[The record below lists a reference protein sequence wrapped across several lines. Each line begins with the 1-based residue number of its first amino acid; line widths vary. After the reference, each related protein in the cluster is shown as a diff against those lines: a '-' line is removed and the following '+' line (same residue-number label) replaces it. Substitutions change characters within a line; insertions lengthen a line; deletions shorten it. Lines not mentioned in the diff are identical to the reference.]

1 VTKTITSDL
10 VEAYCLCPRKAFLLM
25 TGATTDPGPHDYEL
39 VIREQAHA
47 NRQAHRARLAEAGEV
62 VPFAGPADL
71 AAGRDVLADAELA
84 TGVLH
89 ARYDFLMK
97 VDESSRLGRHGYEP
111 VRVIGTCGASRTDA
125 IGCAYQGLV
134 LGEVQ
139 GRPPASATLVRLGG
153 RPCKVQLAGR
163 YKAVQRVLDALLPLA
178 GDAAG
183 EGPPVVLNRHC
194 PGCPFRGTCLPQAEK
209 EDSLSLLDRM
219 TPRLMRKY
227 HDKGIFTV
235 RQLSHIYKPR
245 RSRKKARLQVRHS
258 LELQALAIRT
268 GKIHVEHLPEL
279 PRGPVEL
286 VVDLEGIP
294 ERGDYYLAGLLVC
307 EAGEAEY
314 LPFWADDAA
323 GEAAMWSALVER
335 LEAFP
340 DAPVYHYGGYEKKAF
355 ATLAKRHGRG
365 SGLAGRLVNVASAV
379 YGKLYFP
386 VRSNGLKP
394 LGRFLGATW
403 SDPQASGLQSLAWRQ
418 RWEMTRDEAHKQSL
432 LRYNR
437 EDCEAV
443 RLLVDRLDRV
453 RRDAAS
459 DPEVEF
465 ARRPKRTAS
474 AAGKAVHGQF
484 ERILK
489 SAEATSAGRGICTR
503 ERDAEEGTP
512 GKPGAPKG
520 HQAYQRIIPAKAG
533 RTVTLPSKRSCPRK
547 HGRLTTED
555 GQVAERTVIDL
566 VFTRNGCRKAI
577 TRYTAKR
584 GYCPRCD
591 LHYLPPS
598 LDRLCKYQFGH
609 GFQAWTVYQRVVLR
623 LPYRIITQVMEHLFG
638 VGLSSGTVMRFLK
651 YLADSYAPTEAA
663 ILQAILKSDF
673 VHVDETKISIQ
684 GVDHYVWVFTD
695 GKHVLF
701 RMTETRE
708 ADIVREVLAGYQGV
722 LVSDF
727 YPGYDSMPCR
737 QQKCLVHLIRDIND
751 DLWKAPFDRELEAFA
766 VEVQALLVPILEA
779 VNRYGLKAWHLRK
792 FGRNVER
799 FYQKNVTGR
808 EYRSEAAETYRKR
821 FDRYRESLFTFLD
834 QDGIPWNNNMAERA
848 IRQLAVQRKISG
860 RFYKR
865 VAPQYLRLLAISQT
879 CRFQEKSFLKFLL
892 SKETDVDSFRR
903 ARPIRYS
910 TPVGRVCGEVPDAS
924 REEAGHAATSVQA
937 GGRQT
942 EQGGSEG
949 GADRS
954 TATATEPP
962 GVGVTAQPM
971 VEPVGPGGRRGQ
983 RDD

>member
-1 VTKTITSDL
+1 MTKTITNDL
-10 VEAYCLCPRKAFLLM
+10 VGAYSLCPRKAFLLM
-25 TGATTDPGPHDYEL
+25 TGATTSPGTHDYEL
-39 VIREQAHA
+39 VIREQAEA
-47 NRQAHRARLAEAGEV
+47 NRQAYRTRLAKECEV
-62 VPFAGPADL
+62 VPFGGRGDL
-71 AAGRDVLADAELA
+71 TAGRDVLADVELTA
-84 TGVLH
+84 GVLH
-89 ARYDFLMK
+89 ARCDFLAK
-97 VDESSRLGRHGYEP
+97 VEEPSRLGRHGYEP
-111 VRVIGTCGASRTDA
+111 VRVIGTRGASRTDA
-125 IGCAYQGLV
+125 ICCAYQGLV

-153 RPCKVQLAGR
+153 RPHKRQLAGR
-163 YKAVQRVLDALLPLA
+163 YKAVRRIVDALQAWVGDPA
-178 GDAAG
+178 GDA
-183 EGPPVVLNRHC
+183 PPVVLNKHC
-194 PGCPFRGTCLPQAEK
+194 PSCPFRDACLQEAEK

-219 TPRLMRKY
+219 TPKLMRKY

-235 RQLSHIYKPR
+235 QHLSHVYKPR
-245 RSRKKARLQVRHS
+245 RSRKRAKRQVRHS

-294 ERGDYYLAGLLVC
+294 DRGDYYLAGLLVC
-307 EAGEAEY
+307 KAGETEY
-314 LPFWADDAA
+314 QPFWADDAA

-365 SGLAGRLVNVASAV
+365 SGLAGRLVNVASSV

-403 SDPQASGLQSLAWRQ
+403 SDPQASGLQSLAWRH
-418 RWEMTRDEAHKQSL
+418 RWEMTRDEPYKQSL

-443 RLLVDRLDRV
+443 RLVVDRLERI
-453 RRDAAS
+453 RRDADS

-465 ARRPKRTAS
+465 ARRPKRIAS

-489 SAEATSAGRGICTR
+489 YAEAASGGRGICIR
-503 ERDAEEGTP
+503 EKNAEEGKP

-520 HQAYQRIIPAKAG
+520 HQAYQRIIPAKAS
-533 RTVTLPSKRSCPRK
+533 RTVTLPSKRNCPRR

-566 VFTRNGCRKAI
+566 VFTRNGCRKTT
-577 TRYTAKR
+577 TRYTAKK

-609 GFQAWTVYQRVVLR
+609 GFQAWTVYQRVALR
-623 LPYRIITQVMEHLFG
+623 LPYHIITQVMEHLFG
-638 VGLSSGTVMRFLK
+638 VGLSAGTVIRFLK
-651 YLADSYAPTEAA
+651 YLADYYAPTEAA
-663 ILQAILKSDF
+663 FLQAILKSDF

-695 GKHVLF
+695 GKHVVF

-708 ADIVREVLAGYQGV
+708 ADIVREVLAGYEGV

-727 YPGYDSMPCR
+727 YPGYDAMPCR

-779 VNRYGLKAWHLRK
+779 VDRYGLKAWHLRK
-792 FGRNVER
+792 FDRNVER
-799 FYQKNVTGR
+799 FYQRNVAGR
-808 EYRSEAAETYRKR
+808 EYRSEAAEIYRKR
-821 FDRYRESLFTFLD
+821 FDRYRESLFTFLR

-879 CRFQEKSFLKFLL
+879 CRFLGNNYPACA
-892 SKETDVDSFRR
+892 
-903 ARPIRYS
+903 ARHQQGTTHILTWTCCVHRLGSALVSRLASSP
-910 TPVGRVCGEVPDAS
+910 PAGEYEPGSLAAS
-924 REEAGHAATSVQA
+924 SL
-937 GGRQT
+937 
-942 EQGGSEG
+942 
-949 GADRS
+949 
-954 TATATEPP
+954 
-962 GVGVTAQPM
+962 VTALRDRPR
-971 VEPVGPGGRRGQ
+971 VDPSAVPV
-983 RDD
+983 

>member
-1 VTKTITSDL
+1 VTNTITSDL
-10 VEAYCLCPRKAFLLM
+10 VEAYSLCPKKAFLLM
-25 TGATTDPGPHDYEL
+25 TGATTSPGPHDYEL
-39 VIREQAHA
+39 LIREQTDA
-47 NRQAHRARLAEAGEV
+47 NRQAHRARLTHGGEV
-62 VPFAGPADL
+62 VPFGGSADL
-71 AAGRDVLADAELA
+71 AAGRRVLSDAELTA
-84 TGVLH
+84 GVLR
-89 ARYDFLMK
+89 ARCDFLAK
-97 VDESSRLGRHGYEP
+97 VDESSRLGQHGYEP
-111 VRVIGTCGASRTDA
+111 VRVIGTRTASRTDA
-125 IGCAYQGLV
+125 LCCAYQGLV
-134 LGEVQ
+134 LGELQ
-139 GRPPASATLVRLGG
+139 GRLPASATLVPSGG
-153 RPCKVQLAGR
+153 RPHRVKLAGK
-163 YKAVQRVLDALLPLA
+163 YKAARRVVDALRAWASDPV
-178 GDAAG
+178 GDA
-183 EGPPVVLNRHC
+183 PPVILNKHC
-194 PGCPFRGTCLPQAEK
+194 PICPFRGACIPQAEQ

-235 RQLSHIYKPR
+235 RQLSHVYKPR
-245 RSRKKARLQVRHS
+245 RGMKKAGRQVRHS

-268 GKIHVEHLPEL
+268 RKIHVEQLPEV

-294 ERGDYYLAGLLVC
+294 DRGNYYLAGLLVC
-307 EAGEAEY
+307 KAGEVEY
-314 LPFWADDAA
+314 LPFWADDTA

-335 LEAFP
+335 LEVFP
-340 DAPVYHYGGYEKKAF
+340 DAPIYHYGGYEKKAF
-355 ATLAKRHGRG
+355 ATLAKRHGGG

-386 VRSNGLKP
+386 IRSNGLKP

-403 SDPQASGLQSLAWRQ
+403 SDPQASGLQSLAWRHG
-418 RWEMTRDEAHKQSL
+418 WETTGDEALKQSL

-443 RLLVDRLDRV
+443 RLLVDRLDRI
-453 RRDAAS
+453 RRDADS

-465 ARRPKRTAS
+465 ARRPKRIAS
-474 AAGKAVHGQF
+474 VTGQEVHGQF

-489 SAEATSAGRGICTR
+489 SAEATSACRGIRIR
-503 ERDAEEGTP
+503 EGDAEKAKP

-533 RTVTLPSKRSCPRK
+533 RTVALPPKRRCPRH
-547 HGRLTTED
+547 HGRLTADD

-566 VFTRNGCRKAI
+566 VFTRNGCRKTI
-577 TRYTAKR
+577 TRYTAKK
-584 GYCPRCD
+584 GYCPRCG

-638 VGLSSGTVMRFLK
+638 VGLSAGTVMRFLK
-651 YLADSYAPTEAA
+651 YLAGYYAPTEAA
-663 ILQAILKSDF
+663 IHQALLRSSF

-695 GKHVLF
+695 GTHVVF

-708 ADIVREVLAGYQGV
+708 ADVVREVLAGYQGV

-766 VEVQALLVPILEA
+766 VEVQSLLVPILEA
-779 VNRYGLKAWHLRK
+779 VNRYGLKAWHLRR
-792 FGRNVER
+792 FNRDVER
-799 FYQKNVTGR
+799 FYQKNVAGR
-808 EYRSEAAETYRKR
+808 EYSSEAAETYRKR
-821 FDRYRESLFTFLD
+821 FDRYRESLFTFLG

-865 VAPQYLRLLAISQT
+865 AVPQYLRLLAISQT
-879 CRFQEKSFLKFLL
+879 CRFQAKSFLKFLL
-892 SKETDVDSFRR
+892 SKETDVDSYRR
-903 ARPIRYS
+903 TRPVRYS
-910 TPVGRVCGEVPDAS
+910 HPVGGQKVMPGPPTGQS
-924 REEAGHAATSVQA
+924 GNGPTSP
-937 GGRQT
+937 
-942 EQGGSEG
+942 

-954 TATATEPP
+954 DQYPERVPATPS
-962 GVGVTAQPM
+962 
-971 VEPVGPGGRRGQ
+971 GRPSDTPTG
-983 RDD
+983 